1 MFNVAEL
8 EKKYTVALGQFLNE
22 TTKQSQ
28 QAHDLVKGLQL
39 GLKNAVSPL
48 YGASALFQKS
58 FASESGSTKVPRP
71 Q

>member
-8 EKKYTVALGQFLNE
+8 EKKYIHALGQFLNE

-28 QAHDLVKGLQL
+28 QAHDFFKGLLL
-39 GLKNAVSPL
+39 GLKTAAYPSYSTSV
-48 YGASALFQKS
+48 LFQKP
-58 FASESGSTKVPRP
+58 FVPESMSTKAPRP